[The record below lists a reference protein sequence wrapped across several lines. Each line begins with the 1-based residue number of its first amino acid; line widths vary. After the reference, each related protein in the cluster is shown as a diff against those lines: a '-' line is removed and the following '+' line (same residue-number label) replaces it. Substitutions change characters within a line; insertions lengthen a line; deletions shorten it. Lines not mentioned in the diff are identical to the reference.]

1 MDAARVRA
9 PFLWAVGVA
18 IVLGGLVAVLMTVD
32 MKSGVWIGSAAN
44 LAFGILFLANV
55 RWLERALELP
65 ARVMAVHPL
74 LWFLGMPVAMLG
86 SFVVW
91 WAMRDAAPG
100 VATGALVLGFV
111 GIGFLVFWT
120 WSLLWSMV
128 LEKLRTR
135 QVLRFAATLAV
146 AGSVYWGWTMLWA
159 YLA

>member
-1 MDAARVRA
+1 M
-9 PFLWAVGVA
+9 
-18 IVLGGLVAVLMTVD
+18 
-32 MKSGVWIGSAAN
+32 WISSAAN
-44 LAFGILFLANV
+44 LAIGILFLANV

-86 SFVVW
+86 SIVVW
-91 WAMRDAAPG
+91 WATHDAAPG
-100 VATGALVLGFV
+100 VATGALVLGFA
-111 GIGFLVFWT
+111 GIGFLVFGA
-120 WSLLWSMV
+120 WSLLWSMA

-135 QVLRFAATLAV
+135 QVLRSAATLAV